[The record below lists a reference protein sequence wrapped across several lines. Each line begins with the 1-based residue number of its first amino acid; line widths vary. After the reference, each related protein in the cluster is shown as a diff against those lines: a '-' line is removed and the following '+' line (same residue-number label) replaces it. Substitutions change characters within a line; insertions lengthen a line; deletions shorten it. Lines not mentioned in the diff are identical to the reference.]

1 MTISRI
7 FAHVMRRDLLTLSFY
22 SISDVMRLKS
32 LQNFER
38 NRIIYGWLI
47 DDLERFRREMLGVG
61 MSKLT

>member
-38 NRIIYGWLI
+38 NRIIYG
-47 DDLERFRREMLGVG
+47 
-61 MSKLT
+61 